1 MNRNNKDL
9 QAYARKCGVYF
20 YEIAEAMGI
29 SEFTLVRRLRKEV
42 AAEDKLELYEIID
55 CISAGKREEA

>member
-1 MNRNNKDL
+1 MNRGNKDL

-20 YEIAEAMGI
+20 YEVAEAMGI

-42 AAEDKLELYEIID
+42 SAEDKLEIYEIID
-55 CISAGKREEA
+55 NISVAKREEA